1 MTQEA
6 TAEELERYSLEIEV
20 EPAYLDAQSDPEADR
35 YAFSYTVTIRN
46 NGTVAIRLLRRRWL
60 ITDADGN
67 EREVRGEGVIG
78 EQPYLAPG
86 DDYRYSS
93 GTVLNTPVGAMRGSY
108 RMQAED
114 GAEFD
119 ATIDA
124 FTLAVPG
131 TLH

>member
-1 MTQEA
+1 MSQQA
-6 TAEELERYSLEIEV
+6 TANDLGHHSLDIVV
-20 EPAYLDAQSDPEADR
+20 EPAYLDGQSDPASER

-46 NGTVAIRLLRRRWL
+46 TGDVAVRLLRRHWL

-67 EREVRGEGVIG
+67 EREVRGEGVVG

-86 DDYRYSS
+86 EDYSYTS
-93 GTVLNTPVGAMRGSY
+93 GTVIDTPVGAMQGSY

-119 ATIDA
+119 APIDP

>member
-20 EPAYLDAQSDPEADR
+20 ERAYLDAQSDPEADR

-119 ATIDA
+119 AMIDA

>member
-1 MTQEA
+1 MNQQA
-6 TAEELERYSLEIEV
+6 TAEDLERHSLEIEV
-20 EPAYLDAQSDPEADR
+20 EPAYLDGQSDPETNR
-35 YAFSYTVTIRN
+35 YAFAYTVTIRN
-46 NGTVAIRLLRRRWL
+46 TGTVPVRLLRRRWL
-60 ITDADGN
+60 ITDAEGN
-67 EREVRGEGVIG
+67 EREVRGEGVVG

-86 DDYRYSS
+86 DDYHYTS
-93 GTVLNTPVGAMRGSY
+93 GAVLDTPVGAMRGSY

-119 ATIDA
+119 AVIEA

>member
-1 MTQEA
+1 MSQEA
-6 TAEELERYSLEIEV
+6 IANDLARYSLEIEV
-20 EPAYLDAQSDPEADR
+20 EPAYLSGQSDPASER

-46 NGTVAIRLLRRRWL
+46 TGAVAMRLLRRYWV

-67 EREVRGEGVIG
+67 EREVRGEGVVG

-86 DDYRYSS
+86 EDYRYTS
-93 GTVLNTPVGAMRGSY
+93 GTVLETPVGAMHGTY

-119 ATIDA
+119 AKINP
-124 FTLAVPG
+124 FTLAMPG

>member
-119 ATIDA
+119 AMIDA